1 MQKICLLIFLFVY
14 STVIAQPNDDR
25 EIKIKVVSE
34 EQTVLPNST
43 VALLRPADSSL
54 IRTVITDELGIALFR
69 NLVSGNYICRI
80 TRISYQSQHTSLLDL
95 QSQSSI
101 SSNVVLRLASNTL
114 QDVTV
119 TSRKPLIQMLPDK
132 TVINV
137 EAGITNAGT
146 TVLEVLEKSPGVMI
160 DRDGNISLKGRTGV
174 QVMIDGRLTMVSG
187 TELNNLL
194 NGMNASQVDQIEL
207 IDNPSAKYDAAGN
220 AGLINIKLKKNKQKG
235 FNGTLT
241 VAYGQGI
248 YPKNNNNIQL
258 NYRSGAFNFFANYSV
273 NANQG
278 ILEMYARRT
287 YYKEEAKTNPS
298 AILEQPFFNKGT
310 GFTNN
315 LRTGMDY
322 YLSKKTTLGLT
333 MTGMALKRENI
344 GSNTARWIN
353 ENGSVDSVIY
363 TNSTNNTKW
372 RNAGL
377 NVNGRH
383 VFSATKELSADV
395 DILRY
400 RIRTDQYF
408 ENTRIGP
415 SGYVEM
421 NRGDLPSDLEILS
434 AKVDY
439 LQRFP
444 GLQWESGWKSSHVNT
459 DNFAQYYNKLAGDWQ
474 PDLGRTN
481 HFLYTE
487 NIHAL
492 YANFS
497 STQGKW
503 DLQSGIRYEYT
514 GYRANQLGNGVVK
527 DSSFTRNYHNLFP
540 SVFVT
545 YNHDSSNSFSFRAG
559 RRIDRPPFQKLNPF
573 ISIINKY
580 TYQAGNPL
588 ILPQYTWNLEVSHLF
603 KRILSTSLSYNY
615 TTDYFSQ
622 IFYPG
627 KDSGTIIYSDGNVGE
642 MQNIGATISAQ
653 LSPTKWWSV
662 TAQGTFTH
670 KRFEGELWKNYK
682 ATITQFNLNIN
693 NQFRFKKGWA
703 AELSGFY
710 ISKNQNDI
718 QEILDPTGQVSAGLS
733 KQIMKNKATL
743 RLTVRDIFYTQDME
757 GWTYFEQVIEYF
769 RLVRDSRVATISFT
783 WRFGQAMKQTVKR
796 NNGADDEIN
805 RVGSAN

>member
-1 MQKICLLIFLFVY
+1 MQRFLLLILLM
-14 STVIAQPNDDR
+14 TGGAALAQDNNDR
-25 EIKIKVVSE
+25 AIKITVMAE
-34 EQTVLPNST
+34 DQTVLPKTT
-43 VALLRPADSSL
+43 VALLRPTDSVL
-54 IRTVITDELGIALFR
+54 IRTAITDEAGIALFQ
-69 NLVSGNYICRI
+69 NLAAGNYICRI
-80 TRISYQSQHTSLLDL
+80 SRVSFQSHHTGVLDL
-95 QSQSSI
+95 KSKASITSNIVLRQSST
-101 SSNVVLRLASNTL
+101 VL

-119 TSRKPLIQMLPDK
+119 AARKPLIQLLPDK
-132 TVINV
+132 TVVNV
-137 EAGITNAGT
+137 DASITNAGT
-146 TVLEVLEKSPGVMI
+146 TILEVLEKSPGVTI
-160 DRDGNISLKGRTGV
+160 DRDGNISLKGRSGV

-187 TELNNLL
+187 TELGNLL

-241 VAYGQGI
+241 TAFGQGI
-248 YPKNNNNIQL
+248 YPKNNNNLQL
-258 NYRSGAFNFFANYSV
+258 NFRSGPVNIFANYSV

-278 ILEMYARRT
+278 MLEMFARRT
-287 YYKEEAKTNPS
+287 YYKEEAKVTPL

-310 GFTNN
+310 GFTNT

-322 YLSKKTTLGLT
+322 SVSKKTTLGIALMGT
-333 MTGMALKRENI
+333 ALKRNNI

-353 ENGSVDSVIY
+353 ENGTVDSLIY
-363 TNSTNNTKW
+363 TNSNNNTKW
-372 RNAGL
+372 RNGSINL
-377 NVNGRH
+377 NGRH
-383 VFSATKELSADV
+383 VFNAQKELAVDV
-395 DILRY
+395 DYLRY
-400 RIRTDQYF
+400 KIRTDQYF
-408 ENTRIGP
+408 ENTLTGP
-415 SGYVEM
+415 GGYTEA

-434 AKVDY
+434 AKADY
-439 LQRFP
+439 VQRFT

-459 DNFAQYYNKLAGDWQ
+459 DNFAQYYNLQSGEWI
-474 PDLGRTN
+474 PDLNRTN

-492 YANFS
+492 YANFI
-497 STQGKW
+497 STIGKW
-503 DLQSGIRYEYT
+503 DLQSGLRYEYT
-514 GYRANQLGNGVVK
+514 GYHANQLGNGVVK
-527 DSSFTRNYHNLFP
+527 DSSFSRNYHNLFP

-545 YNHDSSNSFSFRAG
+545 YHADSSNAFSLRAG

-580 TYQAGNPL
+580 TYQSGNPL
-588 ILPQYTWNLEVSHLF
+588 ILPQYTWNLEFSHLF
-603 KRILSTSLSYNY
+603 KQILSTSFSYNY
-615 TTDYFSQ
+615 TNDYFSQ
-622 IFYPG
+622 IFFAG
-627 KDSGTIIYSDGNVGE
+627 KDSGTIIYTDGNVGK
-642 MQNIGATISAQ
+642 MQNIGVTMSAQ
-653 LSPTKWWSV
+653 VAPTKWWSF

-670 KRFEGELWKNYK
+670 KKFDGVLWKNYD
-682 ATITQFNLNIN
+682 ASITQFNLNLN

-757 GWTYFEQVIEYF
+757 GWTYFEHVIEYF
-769 RLVRDSRVATISFT
+769 RLQRDSRVATISFT
-783 WRFGQAMKQTVKR
+783 WRFGQAMKQSVKR
-796 NNGADDEIN
+796 SNGADDEIN

>member
-1 MQKICLLIFLFVY
+1 MQKICFLILLFVY
-14 STVIAQPNDDR
+14 SAVIAQPNDER

-34 EQTVLPNST
+34 DQIALPNTT
-43 VALLRPADSSL
+43 VTLLRHTDSSL
-54 IRTVITDELGIALFR
+54 IRTVITDESGVALFR

-95 QSQSSI
+95 QTQSSI
-101 SSNVVLRLASNTL
+101 SSNIVLRASSNTL
-114 QDVTV
+114 LDVTV
-119 TSRKPLIQMLPDK
+119 TSRKPLVQLLPDK

-174 QVMIDGRLTMVSG
+174 QVMIDGRLTMVTG

-278 ILEMYARRT
+278 MLEMYARRT
-287 YYKEEAKTNPS
+287 YYKEEAKTNPA

-310 GFTNN
+310 GFTNT

-377 NVNGRH
+377 NLNGRH
-383 VFSATKELSADV
+383 VISSTKELSADV
-395 DILRY
+395 DYLRY

-408 ENTRIGP
+408 ENTRMGP
-415 SGYVEM
+415 SGYVEV
-421 NRGDLPSDLEILS
+421 NKGDLPSDLEILS

-459 DNFAQYYNKLAGDWQ
+459 DNFAQYYNKYAGDWQ

-503 DLQSGIRYEYT
+503 DLQSGLRYEYT

-580 TYQAGNPL
+580 TYQSGNPL

-603 KRILSTSLSYNY
+603 KRVLSTSLSYNY
-615 TTDYFSQ
+615 TSDYFSQ

-627 KDSGTIIYSDGNVGE
+627 KDSGTIVYSDGNVGE

-653 LSPTKWWSV
+653 LSPAKWWSV

-769 RLVRDSRVATISFT
+769 RLQRDSRVATISFT

-796 NNGADDEIN
+796 NNGADEEIN

>member
-1 MQKICLLIFLFVY
+1 MQKICLLVFLFVY
-14 STVIAQPNDDR
+14 STVIAQPKDDR
-25 EIKIKVVSE
+25 EIIIKVVSE
-34 EQTVLPNST
+34 EQTALPNTT
-43 VALLRPADSSL
+43 VALLRPTDSTL
-54 IRTVITDELGIALFR
+54 IRTVVTDESGVALFR
-69 NLVSGNYICRI
+69 NLGSGNYICRI
-80 TRISYQSQHTSLLDL
+80 TRISYQSQHTNLLDL
-95 QSQSSI
+95 QTKSSV
-101 SSNVVLRLASNTL
+101 SSNVVLRPASNTL

-278 ILEMYARRT
+278 MLEMYARRT
-287 YYKEEAKTNPS
+287 YYKEEAKTNPA

-372 RNAGL
+372 RNAGV

-383 VFSATKELSADV
+383 VISAKKELSADV
-395 DILRY
+395 DYLRY
-400 RIRTDQYF
+400 KIRTDQYF

-415 SGYVEM
+415 SGYVEV
-421 NRGDLPSDLEILS
+421 NKGDLPSDLEILS

-444 GLQWESGWKSSHVNT
+444 DLQWESGWKSSHVNT
-459 DNFAQYYNKLAGDWQ
+459 DNFAQYYNKL
-474 PDLGRTN
+474 
-481 HFLYTE
+481 
-487 NIHAL
+487 
-492 YANFS
+492 
-497 STQGKW
+497 
-503 DLQSGIRYEYT
+503 
-514 GYRANQLGNGVVK
+514 
-527 DSSFTRNYHNLFP
+527 
-540 SVFVT
+540 
-545 YNHDSSNSFSFRAG
+545 
-559 RRIDRPPFQKLNPF
+559 
-573 ISIINKY
+573 
-580 TYQAGNPL
+580 QAIGNP
-588 ILPQYTWNLEVSHLF
+588 TW
-603 KRILSTSLSYNY
+603 
-615 TTDYFSQ
+615 
-622 IFYPG
+622 
-627 KDSGTIIYSDGNVGE
+627 
-642 MQNIGATISAQ
+642 
-653 LSPTKWWSV
+653 
-662 TAQGTFTH
+662 
-670 KRFEGELWKNYK
+670 
-682 ATITQFNLNIN
+682 
-693 NQFRFKKGWA
+693 
-703 AELSGFY
+703 AEP
-710 ISKNQNDI
+710 I
-718 QEILDPTGQVSAGLS
+718 
-733 KQIMKNKATL
+733 
-743 RLTVRDIFYTQDME
+743 IFYTRKISMRCMLISVPHRVNGICNQAYDMNIPAIA
-757 GWTYFEQVIEYF
+757 Q
-769 RLVRDSRVATISFT
+769 
-783 WRFGQAMKQTVKR
+783 
-796 NNGADDEIN
+796 IN
-805 RVGSAN
+805 